1 MKNPVS
7 ISIGL
12 FLFLFGL
19 AFAKGLNKSAH
30 EKEASRNV
38 ASVKQLKAQ

>member
-1 MKNPVS
+1 MKKPLV

-19 AFAKGLNKSAH
+19 AVAKASKS
-30 EKEASRNV
+30 EAPPRIYRIPANIS
-38 ASVKQLKAQ
+38 AE

>member
-1 MKNPVS
+1 MKKPFI

-19 AFAKGLNKSAH
+19 AFAKTVKS
-30 EKEASRNV
+30 EAG
-38 ASVKQLKAQ
+38 KQLRIPATVIRAE

>member
-1 MKNPVS
+1 MKKPLV

-19 AFAKGLNKSAH
+19 AIAKTAKV
-30 EKEASRNV
+30 EAPAFKRLPASGSR
-38 ASVKQLKAQ
+38 AQ

>member
-1 MKNPVS
+1 MKKPLV

-19 AFAKGLNKSAH
+19 AVAKTTKV
-30 EKEASRNV
+30 EASKKQRLP
-38 ASVKQLKAQ
+38 ASVIRAE

>member
-1 MKNPVS
+1 MKKPLV

-19 AFAKGLNKSAH
+19 AVAKTSKV
-30 EKEASRNV
+30 EAGKKLRIP
-38 ASVKQLKAQ
+38 ASVVKAE

>member
-1 MKNPVS
+1 MKKPVA

-19 AFAKGLNKSAH
+19 AFAKATQGKGHIEMQRKPAGI
-30 EKEASRNV
+30 
-38 ASVKQLKAQ
+38 LKAE